1 MENQLPTS
9 KQRESAGAKE
19 DTTTTTTFNHST
31 TAKWITHGAEMPW
44 TGSVKTTNSSSCWC
58 GTPITSQTSDRGN
71 QGTFRWESPGI
82 TLSTASSS
90 SRLTTRVQCSQ
101 IVKAKI
107 LRVASYSTKSTLS
120 RRPLA
125 ASEESTSCLSFIKF
139 RIHQLSYSE
148 QVSNKMSSMEVTAAN
163 Q

>member
-9 KQRESAGAKE
+9 KRRESAGAKE
-19 DTTTTTTFNHST
+19 GTIITTTISHST

-44 TGSVKTTNSSSCWC
+44 TGSVKTNSSSWC
-58 GTPITSQTSDRGN
+58 ATPITSQTSDRGN
-71 QGTFRWESPGI
+71 QGTFRWESPGT

-101 IVKAKI
+101 IVKARI
-107 LRVASYSTKSTLS
+107 LRVASHSTKSTLI

-125 ASEESTSCLSFIKF
+125 ALEESTSCRSFITF

-148 QVSNKMSSMEVTAAN
+148 RVSNKMSSMEVTAAN